1 MAAVDRPSLA
11 EISAEPRR
19 RAKQQ
24 PAAARRAERQK
35 DYRRRKRDG
44 QTVFRVCVADQVI
57 EALLVSGRLSDD
69 ASRDRE
75 RVQIE
80 LAGVI
85 EQWAARWL
93 K

>member
-1 MAAVDRPSLA
+1 MAVDRPPLA

-19 RAKQQ
+19 RAKPP
-24 PAAARRAERQK
+24 PAAAHRAALRQRA
-35 DYRRRKRDG
+35 YRQRKRAG
-44 QTVFRVCVADQVI
+44 EAIFRIRVADWVI

-75 RVQIE
+75 RVQCE